1 MRQSLIRS
9 FNLNFMKRILL
20 IAAILFAGLAAAEAK
35 TGFGVKAGVNFPTA
49 SIKDIKEVNP
59 ASFHVGVAYNLNIPL
74 VGLSIQPALQYN
86 LKQSVLEEVE
96 NGVDAMEQ
104 MSMGYLEFM
113 TSIQWGLDLIVARPF
128 LDVSPFVGYAL
139 NGAGAVKEL
148 WNEDAVNKLDYGVGI
163 GAGLDVWKLQLV
175 CRYNWNM
182 GNLMKSADTVK
193 NGNVLQKYNV
203 VKGANFGGLTV
214 SLAYFF

>member
-1 MRQSLIRS
+1 
-9 FNLNFMKRILL
+9 MKRILL
-20 IAAILFAGLAAAEAK
+20 IAVILFAGLTAAEAK
-35 TGFGVKAGVNFPTA
+35 TGFGVKAGVNLPTA
-49 SIKDIKEVNP
+49 SIKELSEVKP
-59 ASFHVGVAYNLNIPL
+59 ASYHVGVAYNLNIPL
-74 VGLSIQPALQYN
+74 VGVSIQPALQYS
-86 LKQSVLEEVE
+86 LKQSVLEIEDGVE
-96 NGVDAMEQ
+96 KMEQ

-139 NGAGAVKEL
+139 NGSGSVKEL
-148 WNEDAVNKLDYGVGI
+148 WSEGAVNKLDYGVGI

-182 GNLMKSADTVK
+182 GNLMKSAETVK
-193 NGNVLQKYNV
+193 NGNVLQKYNL